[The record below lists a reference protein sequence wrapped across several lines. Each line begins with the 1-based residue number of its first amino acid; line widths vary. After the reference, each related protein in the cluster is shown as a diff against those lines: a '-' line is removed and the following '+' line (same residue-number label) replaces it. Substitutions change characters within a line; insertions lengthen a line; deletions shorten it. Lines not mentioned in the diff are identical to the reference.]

1 MGLPGLCGFVSKWY
15 LAKAAVDSSLSIAPL
30 GVIALIIS
38 AILTAVYQ
46 FTVIVPAYV
55 PGKDFNEAS
64 LENVHEAGKC
74 MTVPM
79 VVLCCLMVLSGL
91 FSGPLVSFFTQVG
104 SGLI

>member
-1 MGLPGLCGFVSKWY
+1 MEEACSGQQIRLTVAGIRIDFSFPVRKFVKISCAF
-15 LAKAAVDSSLSIAPL
+15 LRTVFAKFSSSLSRTIR
-30 GVIALIIS
+30 
-38 AILTAVYQ
+38 
-46 FTVIVPAYV
+46 YV
-55 PGKDFNEAS
+55 PGKNFNEAS

>member
-1 MGLPGLCGFVSKWY
+1 
-15 LAKAAVDSSLSIAPL
+15 
-30 GVIALIIS
+30 
-38 AILTAVYQ
+38 
-46 FTVIVPAYV
+46 
-55 PGKDFNEAS
+55 
-64 LENVHEAGKC
+64 